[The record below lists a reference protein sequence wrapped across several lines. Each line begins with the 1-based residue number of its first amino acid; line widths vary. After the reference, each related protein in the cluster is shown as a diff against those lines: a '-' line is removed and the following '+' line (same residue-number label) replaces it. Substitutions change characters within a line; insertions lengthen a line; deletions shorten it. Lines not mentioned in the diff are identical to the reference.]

1 MDTKTVYAMVENEKK
16 PTKAEA
22 EDIVIRLA
30 QTASDDTAKDIA
42 RLWRF
47 FQTKP
52 KAKAKKNAQSWV
64 EQAVSTDQTR
74 FTLQASYSDGENIV
88 ATDGRR
94 LHFMTTDLE
103 KGYYMD
109 GQPVDDRGNYP
120 NYKQVLPH
128 KDVSDYD
135 KVRMS
140 KTELVTQSHSHN
152 SGFARDIKQLV
163 KIGQALFNVKYL
175 QEAMA
180 RDDAAAVW
188 IPKDAGRPI
197 QLDLS
202 EGKYAVIMPIG
213 VEERDTTVL
222 K

>member
-30 QTASDDTAKDIA
+30 QTARDDTAKDIA

-47 FQTKP
+47 FRTKP
-52 KAKAKKNAQSWV
+52 KAKAKKNVQSWV
-64 EQAVSTDQTR
+64 EQAVSTDDNR
-74 FTLQASYSDGENIV
+74 RTLQAAYSDGENIV

-94 LHFMTTDLE
+94 LHFMATDLE

-109 GQPVDDRGNYP
+109 SQTVDDRGNYP

-128 KDVSDYD
+128 KDVYEYD

-140 KTELVTQSHSHN
+140 KSELATQSHSYN
-152 SGFARDIKQLV
+152 TRFARDPKQLV

-180 RDDAAAVW
+180 RDDTAIVW
-188 IPKDAGRPI
+188 IPKDSGRPI
-197 QLDLS
+197 QIDLS
-202 EGKYAVIMPIG
+202 EDKYAVIMPTRIA
-213 VEERDTTVL
+213 EKDTTAL